1 MMKKLLVLLLC
12 ICMVLSCTGCAER
25 SDTAPIVDPTRP
37 VVEETDAIV
46 EENDAPDEEVAAEAE
61 EEIVVDE
68 LVPVDDLMPNE
79 DITDDNWKN
88 ILLLGGDSRGKN
100 DYGRTDAIVILS
112 VDMAGGSA
120 KMTSIMRDTWVRL
133 PEKGGQKLN
142 AANVYGGP
150 QLVMRTINEYFGMNI
165 SDYVLVNM
173 QALAEIIDAL
183 GGIEVPQV
191 TKAQRKALNQ
201 QMKWDAKDFKLADSS
216 PLDEYGENITLTGNQ
231 ALAFARIRKLDSD
244 FARTERQRTV
254 LIAMAQKLKNMGAT
268 TAVGLIPTLLE
279 HVETNMGMKE
289 LVELAGIG
297 MQLDMNT
304 VEQLRLPAEGT
315 YKSGEIDGVWK
326 IIPDFEKNAGILYDF
341 IYGPAATAEPTAEP
355 AE

>member
-1 MMKKLLVLLLC
+1 MKKLLVLLLC

-25 SDTAPIVDPTRP
+25 FAAAPTAQPTQP
-37 VVEETDAIV
+37 AAEETA
-46 EENDAPDEEVAAEAE
+46 APATETSAGED

-68 LVPVDDLMPNE
+68 LVPVDDLMTND

-112 VDMAGGSA
+112 VNMSGGAA
-120 KMTSIMRDTWVRL
+120 KMTSIMRDTWVKL

-142 AANVYGGP
+142 SANVYGGP
-150 QLVMRTINEYFGMNI
+150 QLVMRTINENFGMNI
-165 SDYVLVNM
+165 DDYVLVNM

-231 ALAFARIRKLDSD
+231 ALAFARIRNLDSD
-244 FARTERQRTV
+244 YARTERQRTV

-297 MQLDMNT
+297 LQLDMSA
-304 VEQLRLPAEGT
+304 VEQLRLPADGT
-315 YKSGEIDGVWK
+315 YESGEIGGVWK
-326 IIPDFEKNAGILYDF
+326 IIPDFEKNAEILYDF
-341 IYGPAATAEPTAEP
+341 IYSPAATAEPTAEP

>member
-1 MMKKLLVLLLC
+1 MKRLLVLVLC
-12 ICMVLSCTGCAER
+12 LCMALSCTGCTTQPGDQAAAE
-25 SDTAPIVDPTRP
+25 SVSTPA
-37 VVEETDAIV
+37 VEETA
-46 EENDAPDEEVAAEAE
+46 VAED

-68 LVPVDDLMPNE
+68 LVPVEDLKLNT
-79 DITDDNWKN
+79 DIADAEWKN

-100 DYGRTDAIVILS
+100 DYGRTDAIIILS
-112 VDMAGGSA
+112 VNMTDGGA

-133 PEKGGQKLN
+133 PEKGGQKIN
-142 AANVYGGP
+142 SANVYGGP
-150 QLVMRTINEYFGMNI
+150 QLVMRTINEYFDMNI

-173 QALAEIIDAL
+173 QALAKIIDAL
-183 GGIEVPQV
+183 GGVEVPQV

-201 QMKWDAKDFKLADSS
+201 QMKWDAKDFKLADST
-216 PLDEYGENITLTGNQ
+216 PLETYGENVTLTGNQ
-231 ALAFARIRKLDSD
+231 ALAFARIRNLDSD

-268 TAVGLIPTLLE
+268 TAIGLIPTLLE

-297 MQLDMNT
+297 MQLDMNA

-315 YKSGEIDGVWK
+315 YDSGEIDGVWK
-326 IIPDFEKNAGILYDF
+326 IVPDFEANAALLHDF
-341 IYGPAATAEPTAEP
+341 IYGEGLPTAEPTAEA

>member
-1 MMKKLLVLLLC
+1 MKKLLVLALC
-12 ICMVLSCTGCAER
+12 LCMALSFTGCAPQPGDQASAE
-25 SDTAPIVDPTRP
+25 SAETQAPEASPAA
-37 VVEETDAIV
+37 E
-46 EENDAPDEEVAAEAE
+46 DEEL
-61 EEIVVDE
+61 IMDE
-68 LVPVDDLMPNE
+68 LVPVEDLKVNDDIVDTE
-79 DITDDNWKN
+79 WKN

-100 DYGRTDAIVILS
+100 DYGRTDAIIILS
-112 VDMAGGSA
+112 VNMTDGGA

-133 PEKGGQKLN
+133 PEKGGQKIN
-142 AANVYGGP
+142 SANVYGGP
-150 QLVMRTINEYFGMNI
+150 QLVVSTINEYFNMNI

-201 QMKWDAKDFKLADSS
+201 QMKWDAKDFKLADST
-216 PLDEYGENITLTGNQ
+216 PLEDYGENITLTGNQ
-231 ALAFARIRKLDSD
+231 ALAFARIRNLDSD

-268 TAVGLIPTLLE
+268 TAIGLIPTLLE

-297 MQLDMNT
+297 MQLDMNA
-304 VEQLRLPAEGT
+304 VEQLRLPAEGM
-315 YKSGEIDGVWK
+315 YKSGEIDGTWK
-326 IIPDFEKNAGILYDF
+326 IVPDFEANAALLYDF
-341 IYGPAATAEPTAEP
+341 IYGEGLPTAEPTAEA